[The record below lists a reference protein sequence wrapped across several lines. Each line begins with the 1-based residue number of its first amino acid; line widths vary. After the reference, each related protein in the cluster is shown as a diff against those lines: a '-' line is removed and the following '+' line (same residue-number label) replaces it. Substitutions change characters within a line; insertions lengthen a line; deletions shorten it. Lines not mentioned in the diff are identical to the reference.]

1 MWTELILENRD
12 NVLREL
18 DTLLANLGQ
27 YRQAIADKDPATLQA
42 LLNEGKLRK
51 EQIDG

>member
-1 MWTELILENRD
+1 MWSELIMENQE

-18 DTLLANLGQ
+18 DTLLGNLAQ
-27 YRQAIADKDPATLQA
+27 YRQAIADGDQARLQE
-42 LLNEGKLRK
+42 LLNDGKLRK